1 MRVVF
6 SVLDALPS
14 RHVGADHT
22 PVLVE
27 LARAGGGVPGRA
39 RSVMTSATYPN
50 HATFA
55 TGAAPRDHGIVTNW
69 VPQPGRVVPSWEL
82 GPRVPTLFDACRAAG
97 RTSAAVFSD
106 QCLVGVMG
114 AGTADSHWPPDGVP
128 PEEAPLDTHGYV
140 EDDHT
145 LVELCAALDAAPDLV
160 VSQLNGPDTAAHVFG
175 PDSEAALASYRATDA
190 LLAEVREH
198 LVWSDTVWILVSDHD
213 QEPVDV
219 RAPID
224 LRSEF
229 ARRGLELFALPEG
242 NATIVCGDGADA
254 ARRLV
259 AVDRRRRRDRALPRG
274 RRRARVL
281 PRVGRAR
288 SRLRLRRRVHRARDP
303 RWPEG
308 ARPGRGRDRWA
319 PEGRAVGQHARVA
332 SCQRRR
338 LGPDHRRVVGPRPA
352 RRDRS
357 FNALKLARV
366 EIVSCP
372 LDP

>member
-6 SVLDALPS
+6 TVLDALPS
-14 RHVGADHT
+14 RHVSANHT

-55 TGAAPRDHGIVTNW
+55 TGAAPRDHGIVSNW
-69 VPQPGRVVPSWEL
+69 IPQTGRVVPSWEL

-114 AGTADSHWPPDGVP
+114 AGTADAQWPPDGVP
-128 PEEAPLDTHGYV
+128 PEDAPRDAHGYV
-140 EDDHT
+140 EDDRT
-145 LVELCAALDAAPDLV
+145 LVELCATLDTAPDLV

-190 LLAEVREH
+190 LLAAVRDH
-198 LVWSDTVWILVSDHD
+198 LVWDDTVWILVSDHD

-242 NATIVCGDGADA
+242 NATIVCGDGAHA
-254 ARRLV
+254 ARAWLPSIEGIEGTAPFHVVGDALECCLAWAEPGHAFGFAGEPTELGTHGGPRARAQV
-259 AVDRRRRRDRALPRG
+259 AVVTGGNAAVPRLSAAMASRPVAAADWAPTVATLLDLALPTATG
-274 RRRARVL
+274 RSL
-281 PRVGRAR
+281 
-288 SRLRLRRRVHRARDP
+288 
-303 RWPEG
+303 
-308 ARPGRGRDRWA
+308 
-319 PEGRAVGQHARVA
+319 
-332 SCQRRR
+332 
-338 LGPDHRRVVGPRPA
+338 
-352 RRDRS
+352 
-357 FNALKLARV
+357 
-366 EIVSCP
+366 I
-372 LDP
+372 